1 MQNNTQ
7 LSHTAIFYFFYS
19 ILFPLFKVHTIQ
31 RRVRYR
37 RGYYTRYSTE
47 NCAVAVRAASDVFM
61 IYGCGRRGKW
71 EIHRS
76 NCDSKNEYLIVFKK
90 GSRYEVILSSKGL
103 ARTLIRSY

>member
-1 MQNNTQ
+1 M
-7 LSHTAIFYFFYS
+7 
-19 ILFPLFKVHTIQ
+19 FPLFKVHTIQ